1 MLNVFPSHAKS
12 LLAKRFCHLLVLT
25 VPISSGAGN
34 FCGRGGDSSPSGVR
48 PARIPILMSPP
59 SFFNQGAERYAPEI
73 FPKAQSSL
81 QAAENMLAQ
90 DSGKNKVT
98 SGARQTIQ
106 FAQDARNLRRHGS
119 PGLL

>member
-1 MLNVFPSHAKS
+1 
-12 LLAKRFCHLLVLT
+12 
-25 VPISSGAGN
+25 
-34 FCGRGGDSSPSGVR
+34 
-48 PARIPILMSPP
+48 MSPP

-81 QAAENMLAQ
+81 QAAENVLAQ
-90 DSGKNKVT
+90 DA
-98 SGARQTIQ
+98 GAHQTIR

>member
-73 FPKAQSSL
+73 FPKAQP
-81 QAAENMLAQ
+81 AC
-90 DSGKNKVT
+90 
-98 SGARQTIQ
+98 RQ
-106 FAQDARNLRRHGS
+106 RRMCSRRTQGRTRRF
-119 PGLL
+119 GLLRMLGT